1 MIHPIGDKE
10 YPSFNQQGEG
20 AVGEYP
26 YFSTLFNLTRA
37 WSAPLSPNVTVPLF
51 NPIWEIEGYP
61 CFIQRWEYS
70 CLLPSMC
77 SNSEFRECCCCNNF
91 NVTFMLNFF
100 TFALCH
106 CQIAP
111 SNGADQETQRKTMT

>member
-10 YPSFNQQGEG
+10 YPSFNQQGGG

-37 WSAPLSPNVTVPLF
+37 WSAPLLPNVTVPLF

-61 CFIQRWEYS
+61 CFIQRGGSTPVCYPVCAATQNSENAVVVTIS
-70 CLLPSMC
+70 MLPSC
-77 SNSEFRECCCCNNF
+77 
-91 NVTFMLNFF
+91 
-100 TFALCH
+100 
-106 CQIAP
+106 
-111 SNGADQETQRKTMT
+111 